1 MAINLTDEMDKLFE
15 KYKIP
20 KPTQKETDNLNRT
33 RSIFFALNLFL
44 KFNLQFKILPQRK
57 LWIQMALFMNS

>member
-1 MAINLTDEMDKLFE
+1 MAINLTGEMDKLFE

-33 RSIFFALNLFL
+33 RSIFFFCPESIS
-44 KFNLQFKILPQRK
+44 KIEF
-57 LWIQMALFMNS
+57 IV